1 MTSIADLAIIKCTQP
16 LLSTNGWTSGRQR
29 KAASWRIS
37 DLHIVDADGVYR
49 MHVKRRLVHYA
60 TVMLEVDGRMN
71 LDLQPTFTTVSY
83 FNPGWG
89 SVSDQQGVNKFLA
102 AAGLPDR
109 YKSLRETWAKQNG

>member
-1 MTSIADLAIIKCTQP
+1 MTSIADLATIECVQP
-16 LLSTNGWTSGRQR
+16 SVSTDGWAQGRQR

-37 DLHIVDADGVYR
+37 DLHIVDADGIYR
-49 MHVKRRLVHYA
+49 MHVKRRLVHYG
-60 TVMLEVDGRMN
+60 TVMLELEGKMN
-71 LDLQPTFTTVSY
+71 LDLRPTFTTVSY

-109 YKSLRETWAKQNG
+109 YKSLRQTWARQNG